1 MFLNREKS
9 YTNIYIFYI
18 VLCIIIYIL
27 GSLFIPL
34 MEIDSVQYANISRE
48 MLQNKSFLQIFDQ
61 GKDYL
66 DKPPMLFWLSS
77 LSMYFFGI
85 NDFAFRL
92 PSILMAILAIYS
104 TYKFT
109 LLYYSNEIAILAA
122 LVLASTQAMFL
133 ITHDVRTDTM
143 LMAWVILAIWQFAIW
158 LNNRKWHSL
167 IIAFSAVAFG
177 MMTKGPIALMVPIF
191 SFVPHMLIHR
201 NFKMLFRWEYLVG
214 LIIIMILLIP
224 MDIGLYQQFDLHPE
238 KVMYEK
244 TGTSG
249 IRFFYWTQS
258 FGRITGESVWHENDD
273 FFFLFQNLL
282 WGFLP
287 WTLFLISGLI
297 SECTIVI
304 RTKFIVN
311 KNEEWIVL
319 PGFLITYTAL
329 GISNYQL
336 PHYIYVVL
344 PFTAIIA
351 AKSLY
356 SLVINWENKFFKNVI
371 NGINIF
377 IYILVLAI
385 LLVLLLFTFNTN
397 IYFVIAS
404 LSVMSIF
411 FLILMLKKIGA
422 IPKVIQFA
430 LFTIITTNLLL
441 TIFFYPTLLEFQL
454 GNAVTKVIRQK
465 NIDKT
470 KFYLY
475 QVYYERSLD
484 FYSNHSFQQVESLNS
499 LKSNDYVLVKNE
511 LVNQELL
518 TNFNKI
524 EQVSTFHVSTLNA
537 EFLNPKTRE
546 SALTIY
552 SIFQKK

>member
-1 MFLNREKS
+1 MFLKREKTN
-9 YTNIYIFYI
+9 TNIYIFYI

-66 DKPPMLFWLSS
+66 DKPPLLFWLSS
-77 LSMYFFGI
+77 LSMYLFGL

-109 LLYYSNEIAILAA
+109 LLYYSNEIAALAA

-143 LMAWVILAIWQFAIW
+143 LMAWVMLAIWQFAIW
-158 LNNRKWHSL
+158 LNNRKWSSFV
-167 IIAFSAVAFG
+167 IAFTAVAFG

-191 SFVPHMLIHR
+191 SFAPHLIMHR
-201 NFKMLFRWEYLVG
+201 NFKMLFRWEYLLG
-214 LIIIMILLIP
+214 IGIIVILLIP

-244 TGTSG
+244 TETSG
-249 IRFFYWTQS
+249 LRFFYWTQS

-287 WTLFLISGLI
+287 WTLFLIFGLI
-297 SECTIVI
+297 SECTKII
-304 RTKFIVN
+304 RTKFTLN

-351 AKSLY
+351 AKSIH
-356 SLVINWENKFFKNVI
+356 SLVINWENRIFKNII

-377 IYILVLAI
+377 IYLLVLSI

-397 IYFVIAS
+397 IYLVIAS
-404 LSVMSIF
+404 LSVMGIF
-411 FLILMLKKIGA
+411 FLIVMVKKAGA
-422 IPKVIQFA
+422 IHRVIQFA

-441 TIFFYPTLLEFQL
+441 TIFFYPKLLEYQL
-454 GNAVTKVIRQK
+454 GNEVSKVILQK
-465 NIDKT
+465 NIDKN

-475 QVYYERSLD
+475 QVYYERSMD
-484 FYSNHSFQQVESLNS
+484 FYSNYSFQNIENLDS
-499 LKSNDYVLVKNE
+499 LKTNDYVLIKNE
-511 LVNQELL
+511 LINQELL
-518 TNFNKI
+518 INFNII
-524 EQVSTFHVSTLNA
+524 ERISTFHVSTLNA
-537 EFLNPKTRE
+537 EFLNPKTRD

-552 SIFQKK
+552 AILQKK

>member
-1 MFLNREKS
+1 MFLKREKS

-66 DKPPMLFWLSS
+66 DKPPLLFWLSS
-77 LSMYFFGI
+77 LSMYLFGL

-109 LLYYSNEIAILAA
+109 LLYYSNEIAALAA

-158 LNNRKWHSL
+158 LNNRKWSSL
-167 IIAFSAVAFG
+167 IIAFTAVAFG
-177 MMTKGPIALMVPIF
+177 MMTKGPIALMVPVF
-191 SFVPHMLIHR
+191 SFAPHLIMHR

-214 LIIIMILLIP
+214 IGIIIILLIP

-249 IRFFYWTQS
+249 LRFFYWTQS

-287 WTLFLISGLI
+287 WTLFLIFGLI
-297 SECTIVI
+297 SECTKII
-304 RTKFIVN
+304 RTKFTLN

-351 AKSLY
+351 AKSLH
-356 SLVINWENKFFKNVI
+356 SLVINWENRIFKNII

-377 IYILVLAI
+377 IYILILSI

-397 IYFVIAS
+397 IYLVIAS
-404 LSVMSIF
+404 LSVMGIF
-411 FLILMLKKIGA
+411 FLIVIVKKTEA
-422 IPKVIQFA
+422 IPRVIQFA

-441 TIFFYPTLLEFQL
+441 TIFFYPKLLEYQL
-454 GNAVTKVIRQK
+454 GNEVSKVIRQK
-465 NIDKT
+465 NIDKN

-484 FYSNHSFQQVESLNS
+484 FYSNYSFQNIENLDS
-499 LKSNDYVLVKNE
+499 LKTNDYVLIKNE
-511 LVNQELL
+511 LINQELL

-524 EQVSTFHVSTLNA
+524 ERISTFHVSTLNA
-537 EFLNPKTRE
+537 EFLNPKTRD

-552 SIFQKK
+552 AILQKK

>member
-1 MFLNREKS
+1 MFLKREKS

-66 DKPPMLFWLSS
+66 DKPPLLFWLSS
-77 LSMYFFGI
+77 LSMYLFGL

-109 LLYYSNEIAILAA
+109 LLYYSNEIAALAA

-158 LNNRKWHSL
+158 LKNRKWGSL
-167 IIAFSAVAFG
+167 IIAFTAVAFG
-177 MMTKGPIALMVPIF
+177 MMTKGPIALMVPVF
-191 SFVPHMLIHR
+191 SFAPHLIMHR
-201 NFKMLFRWEYLVG
+201 NFKMLFRWEYLLG
-214 LIIIMILLIP
+214 IGIIIILLIP

-249 IRFFYWTQS
+249 LRFFYWTQS

-287 WTLFLISGLI
+287 WTLFLIFGLI
-297 SECTIVI
+297 SECTKII
-304 RTKFIVN
+304 RTKFTLN

-356 SLVINWENKFFKNVI
+356 SLVINWENRIFKNII

-377 IYILVLAI
+377 IYILILSI

-397 IYFVIAS
+397 IYLVIAS
-404 LSVMSIF
+404 LSVMGIF
-411 FLILMLKKIGA
+411 FLIVMVKKTEA
-422 IPKVIQFA
+422 IPRVIQFA
-430 LFTIITTNLLL
+430 LFTIVTTNLLL
-441 TIFFYPTLLEFQL
+441 TIFFYPKLLEYQL
-454 GNAVTKVIRQK
+454 GNEVSKVIRQK
-465 NIDKT
+465 NIDKN

-484 FYSNHSFQQVESLNS
+484 FYSNYSFQNIENLDS
-499 LKSNDYVLVKNE
+499 LKTNDYVLIKNE
-511 LVNQELL
+511 LINQELL

-524 EQVSTFHVSTLNA
+524 ERISTFHVSTLNA
-537 EFLNPKTRE
+537 EFLNPKTRD

-552 SIFQKK
+552 AILQKK

>member
-191 SFVPHMLIHR
+191 SFAPHMLIHR

-214 LIIIMILLIP
+214 LVIIIILLIP

-297 SECTIVI
+297 SECTRII

-484 FYSNHSFQQVESLNS
+484 FYSNHSFQQVESLDS

>member
-122 LVLASTQAMFL
+122 LILASTQAMFL

-191 SFVPHMLIHR
+191 SFAPHMLIHR

-214 LIIIMILLIP
+214 LIIIIILLIP

-297 SECTIVI
+297 SECTRVI

-404 LSVMSIF
+404 LSVMSIS

-484 FYSNHSFQQVESLNS
+484 FYSNHSFQQVESLDS

>member
-191 SFVPHMLIHR
+191 SFAPHILIHR

-214 LIIIMILLIP
+214 LIIIIILLIP

-297 SECTIVI
+297 SECTRVI

-454 GNAVTKVIRQK
+454 GNEVSKVIRQK

-511 LVNQELL
+511 LINQELL

-546 SALTIY
+546 SVLTIY

>member
-122 LVLASTQAMFL
+122 LVLASSQAMFL

-201 NFKMLFRWEYLVG
+201 NFKMLFRSEYLVG

-297 SECTIVI
+297 SECTRII
-304 RTKFIVN
+304 RTKFIIN

-511 LVNQELL
+511 LINQELL

>member
-1 MFLNREKS
+1 MFLKREKS

-66 DKPPMLFWLSS
+66 DKPPLLFWLSS
-77 LSMYFFGI
+77 LSMYLFGL

-109 LLYYSNEIAILAA
+109 LLYYSNEIAALAA

-143 LMAWVILAIWQFAIW
+143 LMAWVMLAIWQFAIW
-158 LNNRKWHSL
+158 LNNRKWSSL
-167 IIAFSAVAFG
+167 IIAFTAVAFG
-177 MMTKGPIALMVPIF
+177 MMTKGPIALMVPVF
-191 SFVPHMLIHR
+191 SFAPHLIMHR
-201 NFKMLFRWEYLVG
+201 NFKMLFRWEYLLG
-214 LIIIMILLIP
+214 IGIIIILLIP

-249 IRFFYWTQS
+249 LRFFYWTQS

-287 WTLFLISGLI
+287 WTLFLIFGLI
-297 SECTIVI
+297 SECTKII
-304 RTKFIVN
+304 RTKFTLN

-351 AKSLY
+351 AKSLH
-356 SLVINWENKFFKNVI
+356 SLVINWENRIFKNII

-377 IYILVLAI
+377 IYILILSI

-397 IYFVIAS
+397 IYLVIAS
-404 LSVMSIF
+404 LSVMGIF
-411 FLILMLKKIGA
+411 FLIVIVKKTEA
-422 IPKVIQFA
+422 IPRVIQFA

-441 TIFFYPTLLEFQL
+441 TIFFYPKLLEYQL
-454 GNAVTKVIRQK
+454 GNEVSKVIRQK
-465 NIDKT
+465 NIDKNN
-470 KFYLY
+470 FYLY

-484 FYSNHSFQQVESLNS
+484 FYSNYSFQNIENLDS
-499 LKSNDYVLVKNE
+499 LKTNDYVLIKNE
-511 LVNQELL
+511 LINQELL

-524 EQVSTFHVSTLNA
+524 ERISTFHVSTLNA
-537 EFLNPKTRE
+537 EFLNPKTRD

-552 SIFQKK
+552 AILQKK

>member
-158 LNNRKWHSL
+158 LNNRKWRSL
-167 IIAFSAVAFG
+167 VIAFSAVAFG

-191 SFVPHMLIHR
+191 SFAPHMLIHR

-297 SECTIVI
+297 SECTRII

-454 GNAVTKVIRQK
+454 GNEVSKVIRQK

-511 LVNQELL
+511 LINQELL

>member
-122 LVLASTQAMFL
+122 LILASTQAMFL

-143 LMAWVILAIWQFAIW
+143 LMAWVILAIWQFASW

-191 SFVPHMLIHR
+191 SFAPHMLIHR

-214 LIIIMILLIP
+214 LIIIIILLIP

-297 SECTIVI
+297 SECTRII

>member
-66 DKPPMLFWLSS
+66 DKPPLLFWLSS
-77 LSMYFFGI
+77 LSMYLFGL

-109 LLYYSNEIAILAA
+109 LLYYSNEIAALAA

-143 LMAWVILAIWQFAIW
+143 LMAWVMLAIWQFAIW
-158 LNNRKWHSL
+158 LNNRKWSSFV
-167 IIAFSAVAFG
+167 IAFTAVAFG

-191 SFVPHMLIHR
+191 SFAPHLIMHR
-201 NFKMLFRWEYLVG
+201 NFKMLFRWEYLLG
-214 LIIIMILLIP
+214 IGIIVILLIP

-244 TGTSG
+244 TETSG
-249 IRFFYWTQS
+249 LRFFYWTQS

-287 WTLFLISGLI
+287 WTLFLIFGLI
-297 SECTIVI
+297 SECTKII
-304 RTKFIVN
+304 RTKFTLN

-351 AKSLY
+351 AKSLN
-356 SLVINWENKFFKNVI
+356 SLVINWENRIFKNII

-377 IYILVLAI
+377 IYILILSI

-397 IYFVIAS
+397 IYLVIAS
-404 LSVMSIF
+404 LSVMGIF
-411 FLILMLKKIGA
+411 FLIVIVKKTEA
-422 IPKVIQFA
+422 IPRVIQFA

-441 TIFFYPTLLEFQL
+441 TIFFYPKLLEYQL
-454 GNAVTKVIRQK
+454 GNEVSKVIRQK
-465 NIDKT
+465 NIDKN

-484 FYSNHSFQQVESLNS
+484 FYSNYSFQNIENLDS
-499 LKSNDYVLVKNE
+499 LKINDYVLIKNE
-511 LVNQELL
+511 LINQELL

-524 EQVSTFHVSTLNA
+524 ERISTFHVSTLNA
-537 EFLNPKTRE
+537 EFLNPKTRD

-552 SIFQKK
+552 AILQKK

>member
-214 LIIIMILLIP
+214 LIIIIILLIP

-297 SECTIVI
+297 SECTRVI

-511 LVNQELL
+511 LINQELL

>member
-66 DKPPMLFWLSS
+66 DKPPLLFWLSS
-77 LSMYFFGI
+77 LSMYLFGL

-109 LLYYSNEIAILAA
+109 LLYYSNQIAALAA

-143 LMAWVILAIWQFAIW
+143 LMVWVMLAIWQFAIW
-158 LNNRKWHSL
+158 LKNRKWISL
-167 IIAFSAVAFG
+167 IIAFTAVAFG
-177 MMTKGPIALMVPIF
+177 MMTKGPIALMVPVF
-191 SFVPHMLIHR
+191 SFAPHLIMHK

-214 LIIIMILLIP
+214 IGIIIILLIP

-249 IRFFYWTQS
+249 LRFFYWTQS

-287 WTLFLISGLI
+287 WTLFLIFGLI
-297 SECTIVI
+297 SECTKII
-304 RTKFIVN
+304 RTKFTLN

-356 SLVINWENKFFKNVI
+356 SLVINWENRIFKNII

-377 IYILVLAI
+377 IYILILSI

-397 IYFVIAS
+397 IYLVIAS
-404 LSVMSIF
+404 LSVMGIF
-411 FLILMLKKIGA
+411 FLIVMVKKTEA
-422 IPKVIQFA
+422 IPRVIQFA
-430 LFTIITTNLLL
+430 LFTIVTTNLLL
-441 TIFFYPTLLEFQL
+441 TIFFYPKLLEYQL
-454 GNAVTKVIRQK
+454 GNEVSKVIRQK
-465 NIDKT
+465 NIDKN

-484 FYSNHSFQQVESLNS
+484 FYSNYSFQNIENLDS
-499 LKSNDYVLVKNE
+499 LKTNDYVLIKND
-511 LVNQELL
+511 LINQGLL

-524 EQVSTFHVSTLNA
+524 ERISTFHVSTLNA
-537 EFLNPKTRE
+537 EFLNPKTRD

-552 SIFQKK
+552 AILQKK

>member
-1 MFLNREKS
+1 MFLKREKS

-66 DKPPMLFWLSS
+66 DKPPLLFWLSS
-77 LSMYFFGI
+77 LSMYLFGL

-109 LLYYSNEIAILAA
+109 LLYYSNEIAALAA

-143 LMAWVILAIWQFAIW
+143 LMAWVMLAIWQFAFW
-158 LNNRKWHSL
+158 LNNRKWSSL
-167 IIAFSAVAFG
+167 IIAFTAVAFG
-177 MMTKGPIALMVPIF
+177 MMTKGPIALMVPVF
-191 SFVPHMLIHR
+191 SFAPHLIMHR
-201 NFKMLFRWEYLVG
+201 NFKMLFRWEYLLG
-214 LIIIMILLIP
+214 IGIIIILLIP

-249 IRFFYWTQS
+249 LRFFYWTQS

-287 WTLFLISGLI
+287 WTLFLIFGLI
-297 SECTIVI
+297 SECTKII
-304 RTKFIVN
+304 RTKFTLN

-351 AKSLY
+351 AKSLN
-356 SLVINWENKFFKNVI
+356 SLVINWENRIFKNII

-377 IYILVLAI
+377 IYILILSI

-397 IYFVIAS
+397 IYLVIAS
-404 LSVMSIF
+404 LSVMGIF
-411 FLILMLKKIGA
+411 FLIVMVKKTEA
-422 IPKVIQFA
+422 IPRVIQFA

-441 TIFFYPTLLEFQL
+441 TIFFYPKLLEYQL
-454 GNAVTKVIRQK
+454 GNEVSKVIRQK
-465 NIDKT
+465 NIDKNN
-470 KFYLY
+470 FYLY

-484 FYSNHSFQQVESLNS
+484 FYSNYSFQNIENLDS
-499 LKSNDYVLVKNE
+499 LKTNDYVLIKNE
-511 LVNQELL
+511 LINQELL

-524 EQVSTFHVSTLNA
+524 ERISTFHVSTLNA
-537 EFLNPKTRE
+537 EFLNPKTRD

-552 SIFQKK
+552 AILQKK

>member
-1 MFLNREKS
+1 M
-9 YTNIYIFYI
+9 
-18 VLCIIIYIL
+18 
-27 GSLFIPL
+27 
-34 MEIDSVQYANISRE
+34 
-48 MLQNKSFLQIFDQ
+48 
-61 GKDYL
+61 
-66 DKPPMLFWLSS
+66 
-77 LSMYFFGI
+77 
-85 NDFAFRL
+85 
-92 PSILMAILAIYS
+92 
-104 TYKFT
+104 
-109 LLYYSNEIAILAA
+109 
-122 LVLASTQAMFL
+122 
-133 ITHDVRTDTM
+133 
-143 LMAWVILAIWQFAIW
+143 
-158 LNNRKWHSL
+158 
-167 IIAFSAVAFG
+167 
-177 MMTKGPIALMVPIF
+177 
-191 SFVPHMLIHR
+191 
-201 NFKMLFRWEYLVG
+201 
-214 LIIIMILLIP
+214 
-224 MDIGLYQQFDLHPE
+224 
-238 KVMYEK
+238 
-244 TGTSG
+244 
-249 IRFFYWTQS
+249 
-258 FGRITGESVWHENDD
+258 WHENDD

-297 SECTIVI
+297 SECTRII

-454 GNAVTKVIRQK
+454 GNEVSKVIRQK

-511 LVNQELL
+511 LINQELL

-546 SALTIY
+546 SVLTIY

>member
-191 SFVPHMLIHR
+191 SFAPHILIHR

-214 LIIIMILLIP
+214 LIIIIILLIP

-297 SECTIVI
+297 SECTRVI

-411 FLILMLKKIGA
+411 FFILMLKKIGA

-511 LVNQELL
+511 LINQELL

>member
-1 MFLNREKS
+1 MFLKREKS

-66 DKPPMLFWLSS
+66 DKPPLLFWLSS
-77 LSMYFFGI
+77 LSMYLLGL

-109 LLYYSNEIAILAA
+109 LLYYSNELAALAA

-143 LMAWVILAIWQFAIW
+143 LMAWVMLAIWQFAFW
-158 LNNRKWHSL
+158 LNNRKWSSL
-167 IIAFSAVAFG
+167 IIAFTAVAFG

-191 SFVPHMLIHR
+191 SFAPHLIMHR
-201 NFKMLFRWEYLVG
+201 NFKMLFRWEYLLG
-214 LIIIMILLIP
+214 IGIIIILLIP

-249 IRFFYWTQS
+249 LRFFYWTQS

-287 WTLFLISGLI
+287 WTLFLIFGLI
-297 SECTIVI
+297 SECTKII
-304 RTKFIVN
+304 RTKFTLN

-356 SLVINWENKFFKNVI
+356 SLVINWENRIFKNII

-377 IYILVLAI
+377 IYILVLSI

-397 IYFVIAS
+397 IYLVIAS
-404 LSVMSIF
+404 LSVMGIF
-411 FLILMLKKIGA
+411 FLIVMVKKIFT
-422 IPKVIQFA
+422 IPRVIQFA

-441 TIFFYPTLLEFQL
+441 TIFFYPKLLEYQL
-454 GNAVTKVIRQK
+454 GNEVSKVIRQK
-465 NIDKT
+465 NIDKN

-475 QVYYERSLD
+475 QVYYERSMD
-484 FYSNHSFQQVESLNS
+484 FYSNYSFQNVENLDS
-499 LKSNDYVLVKNE
+499 LKANDYVLIKNE
-511 LVNQELL
+511 LINQELL

-524 EQVSTFHVSTLNA
+524 ERISTFHVSTLNA
-537 EFLNPKTRE
+537 EFLNPKTRD

-552 SIFQKK
+552 AILQKK